1 MPHTRTSSLSRTQT
15 TFEILPP
22 RFARTLSSPSSSRK
36 LRLLRLLSPTPYV
49 SASCRNVTA
58 SSPPR
63 RIRKR
68 RSGRRRKRRSSGDES
83 ERIAVVH
90 FHLAR
95 TTISLTVTAIIT
107 TTTPRAAM
115 TDARVLAP
123 PPVPALLTTEVEI
136 APTTTTVLRVEI
148 AVLSHGLTA
157 GTEAL
162 IIAIGGLPVTRT
174 AGKVVLHG
182 LALTNPPPGVHLS
195 ATPATGAENAPVEVA
210 GMMMSPAN
218 ETAVSVPWVMT
229 ASMASVPASALPLR
243 APCLLP
249 PRNPSHPP
257 RIHPT
262 PPIIVPPAWLLW
274 LRTHRA

>member
-1 MPHTRTSSLSRTQT
+1 MPHTRTSSLSRTPT

-36 LRLLRLLSPTPYV
+36 LRLSRLSSPTPYV
-49 SASCRNVTA
+49 SASYKNVMG

-63 RIRKR
+63 KIRKR
-68 RSGRRRKRRSSGDES
+68 RSGRRRKRRSSGERN
-83 ERIAVVH
+83 ERIVVVR
-90 FHLAR
+90 FHLVR
-95 TTISLTVTAIIT
+95 TTISLTVTAIIIT
-107 TTTPRAAM
+107 IPPAAM
-115 TDARVLAP
+115 TDARVLAL
-123 PPVPALLTTEVEI
+123 PPVLALLTTEVEI

-182 LALTNPPPGVHLS
+182 LALTNPPPGVHPS
-195 ATPATGAENAPVEVA
+195 TTPATGAENAPVEVA
-210 GMMMSPAN
+210 GMMMNPAS
-218 ETAVSVPWVMT
+218 ETEVSVPWVMT

-243 APCLLP
+243 APCPLLP
-249 PRNPSHPP
+249 NPSHPT
-257 RIHPT
+257 RTHPM
-262 PPIIVPPAWLLW
+262 PPMIVPHAWLL
-274 LRTHRA
+274 